1 MTSTT
6 ARRSLRCAIYTR
18 VSSESGLD
26 QDFNSLDAQYDAAQ
40 AYIRSQAH
48 AGWTLVRT
56 RYDDGGFSGG
66 STDRPALQQ
75 LLNDIRVRRIN
86 VIVVY
91 KVDRLTRS
99 LADFAKLVELFDAH
113 GVSFVSVTQQFN
125 TTTSMGRLT
134 LNVLLSFAQF
144 EREVTSERIR
154 DKIGASK
161 RKGLWVGGVVPLGYH
176 AKDRKITVVADEAKT
191 VRHIFRRY
199 LDLGS
204 LNLLLTDLR
213 RTGVKTK
220 LRPLCNG
227 RTIGGIPFTRGSL
240 ASLLRN
246 RFYVG
251 EVRYKGEVFPGEQP
265 AILDRALF
273 EAVQTQLDRQRINH
287 AKARQKSQSL
297 LTGRIFDAR
306 GNRMTPSHA
315 VKNGVRYRYYISSVL
330 IQGQSDKAATL
341 NRVPAAE
348 IETVMVSALRKHLAG
363 NPHNKM
369 EAEDSQ
375 LLNDKDLIS
384 AHIARVDIKPDH
396 LAVQL
401 SAESEGESTALD
413 RRPAAEQDERLHRDP
428 QVLVVPWKKTLS
440 KRPREIILP
449 ASTSAHPDSRPIRAE
464 TRAKLVTAIAKGR
477 HWLDELSAGTVTN
490 VEQIAV
496 REKCSIRQVNRTIT
510 LAFIAPTLVQAAV
523 DGRLP
528 RGIGVAA
535 VRDFP
540 TEWTRQYERLGLS
553 PQDVRLQA
561 SRAGTRIFP
570 AGD

>member
-1 MTSTT
+1 MT
-6 ARRSLRCAIYTR
+6 AVHKRSVRCAIYTR
-18 VSSESGLD
+18 VSTESGLD

-75 LLNDIRVRRIN
+75 LLADIRAHRIN
-86 VIVVY
+86 VVVVY

-161 RKGLWVGGVVPLGYH
+161 RKGLWVGGVVPLGYQ
-176 AKDRKITVVADEAKT
+176 AKDRRITVVASEAKT

-204 LNLLLTDLR
+204 LNLVLADLR

-220 LRPLCNG
+220 LRPLSNG
-227 RTIGGIPFTRGSL
+227 RTIGGIPFTRGPL
-240 ASLLRN
+240 AAFLRN
-246 RFYVG
+246 RFYIG
-251 EVRYKGEVFPGEQP
+251 EVSYKGEVFPGEQP
-265 AILDRALF
+265 VIIDRALF
-273 EAVQTQLDRQRINH
+273 EAVQTQLDQQRTNY

-330 IQGQSDKAATL
+330 IQGQAGKAATL
-341 NRVPAAE
+341 NRVPATE
-348 IETVMVSALRKHLAG
+348 IETVIISALRKHLKVQS
-363 NPHNKM
+363 NNKL
-369 EAEDSQ
+369 EAQGSRSPSDYH
-375 LLNDKDLIS
+375 LIS
-384 AHIARVDIKPDH
+384 THIARVDVKPDH

-401 SAESEGESTALD
+401 SDKSDQQGGKRDQALSRKGRASD
-413 RRPAAEQDERLHRDP
+413 HANPNIMLI
-428 QVLVVPWKKTLS
+428 PWRKPPS

-449 ASTSAHPDSRPIRAE
+449 AGTSSHRDSRPIRAE
-464 TRAKLVTAIAKGR
+464 TRARLVTAIAKGR
-477 HWLDELSAGTVTN
+477 RWLDELMAGTVTN
-490 VEQIAV
+490 IEQIAAA
-496 REKCSIRQVNRTIT
+496 ETCTLRQVNMTIS
-510 LAFIAPTLVQAAV
+510 LAFLAPNLVQAAV

-528 RGIGVAA
+528 RGVGIASL
-535 VRDFP
+535 RDAP
-540 TEWTRQYERLGLS
+540 AEWSLQYARLGLA
-553 PQDVRLQA
+553 P
-561 SRAGTRIFP
+561 
-570 AGD
+570 

>member
-1 MTSTT
+1 MTAT
-6 ARRSLRCAIYTR
+6 ARRSVRCAIYTR
-18 VSSESGLD
+18 VSTESGLD

-75 LLNDIRVRRIN
+75 LLDDIRAHRIN

-161 RKGLWVGGVVPLGYH
+161 RKGLWVGGVVPLGYQ

-213 RTGVKTK
+213 RSGVKTK
-220 LRPLCNG
+220 LRPLSNG

-240 ASLLRN
+240 AAFLRN
-246 RFYVG
+246 RFCIS

-273 EAVQTQLDRQRINH
+273 EAVQTKLDRQRTNH
-287 AKARQKSQSL
+287 AKARQQSQSL
-297 LTGRIFDAR
+297 LIGRIFDER
-306 GNRMTPSHA
+306 GNRMTPSYA
-315 VKNGVRYRYYISSVL
+315 VKNGMRYRYYISSAL
-330 IQGQSDKAATL
+330 IQGQPDKAAKL
-341 NRVPAAE
+341 NRVPATE
-348 IETVMVSALRKHLAG
+348 IEKLIVSAVRNHFAA
-363 NPHNKM
+363 NPHNKV
-369 EAEDSQ
+369 EAEGPAS
-375 LLNDKDLIS
+375 LNDKELIS
-384 AHIARVDIKPDH
+384 AYVARVDVKRDH

-401 SAESEGESTALD
+401 SARSDRDRAAQD
-413 RRPAAEQDERLHRDP
+413 RRHSAEQDATVHRDP
-428 QVLVVPWKKTLS
+428 HVLVVPWKKTPS

-449 ASTSAHPDSRPIRAE
+449 ASTSPHPDPRPIRAE

-477 HWLDELSAGTVTN
+477 HWLDELIAGTVTN
-490 VEQIAV
+490 VEQIAT
-496 REKCSIRQVNRTIT
+496 REKCCIRQVSRTIT

-528 RGIGVAA
+528 RGIGVAT

-540 TEWTRQYERLGLS
+540 AQWSSQYERLGLA
-553 PQDVRLQA
+553 P
-561 SRAGTRIFP
+561 
-570 AGD
+570 